1 MTTMKTKPVDS
12 IIFDMDGTL
21 WDAVD
26 SYCAI
31 WNETYRR
38 IGHPE
43 LTAGRQQLLECMG
56 LPIEEIARRLLPEEV
71 DVHQFYSTLRQ
82 VDDELMPRLG
92 GKLYP
97 GVSDLMPMLAGRLPL
112 FMVSNCGANGLV
124 YFLDY
129 TGLKPYITATR
140 THGGTGL
147 DKEHNI
153 AALMKEHGL
162 QRPLYVGDTEGDCR
176 SSHAAGVE
184 MLHVTYGF
192 GQAPDADFSASTFA
206 EATDIINRLSEPN

>member
-1 MTTMKTKPVDS
+1 
-12 IIFDMDGTL
+12 MDGTL

-43 LTAGRQQLLECMG
+43 FTVSRQQLLEYMG
-56 LPIEEIARRLLPEEV
+56 LPLEEIARRLLPEAV
-71 DVHQFYSTLRQ
+71 DIQQFYTTLRQ

-92 GKLYP
+92 GRLYP
-97 GVSDLMPMLAGRLPL
+97 GVSELMPQLARRLPL
-112 FMVSNCGANGLV
+112 FMVSNCGPNGLV

-129 TGLKPYITATR
+129 TGLKPYITDTR

-153 AALMKEHGL
+153 AALMEEYDL

-192 GQAPDADFSASTFA
+192 GQAPDADFSASSFA
-206 EATDIINRLSEPN
+206 EATEIITRLSEPQ

>member
-1 MTTMKTKPVDS
+1 
-12 IIFDMDGTL
+12 MDGTL

-26 SYCAI
+26 PYCAI

-43 LTAGRQQLLECMG
+43 FTVSRQQLLECMG
-56 LPIEEIARRLLPEEV
+56 LPLEEIARRLLPEAV
-71 DVHQFYSTLRQ
+71 DIQQFYTTLQQ

-92 GKLYP
+92 GRLYP
-97 GVSDLMPMLAGRLPL
+97 GVSELMPQLARRLPL
-112 FMVSNCGANGLV
+112 FMVSNCGPNGLV

-129 TGLKPYITATR
+129 TGLKPYITDTR

-153 AALMKEHGL
+153 AALMEEYDL

-192 GQAPDADFSASTFA
+192 GQAPDADFSAPSFA
-206 EATDIINRLSEPN
+206 EATEIITRLSEPQ